1 MKKQFLLLIIFAVT
15 QPFIAQHKYD
25 IGISFSDQTI
35 GYGGS
40 NGNLNLEFRSKI
52 NDKWRLST
60 CMNPS
65 YPNFF

>member
-35 GYGGS
+35 GFGGS

-52 NDKWRLST
+52 ND
-60 CMNPS
+60 
-65 YPNFF
+65 